1 MASSVHGGRGA
12 RHARGAALV
21 ALAILTTV
29 GCGGPEKGPGEE
41 AAAPVDVRTRLAE
54 PVSWQAYSEVTA
66 GVEPLRRAAP
76 ATTLMGR
83 VDAILQ
89 REGDRVAAGD
99 TLALIES
106 EAVAAQLAQAEA
118 AVAAVRAG
126 ERNAL
131 LMKER
136 MERLHSRQS
145 ASQKNVDDAVA
156 AWEAAAA
163 QLHAAEEG
171 VNAARVQVEHSSVK
185 APFAGL
191 VTRRNVEVG
200 DMAAPGSPLFV
211 IEDVSKMKIE
221 AQVPESALAG
231 LQPGEPA
238 EVRIDAVPDPIRSG
252 TLTEILPAGDPR
264 SRTFTVRIVLGNP
277 GGRLR
282 SGMFARL
289 LLSGD
294 TREAIA
300 VPEGAIVRRGP
311 LAGVFLV
318 DEGSTARLR
327 WITLGE
333 DRDGMV
339 EVLSGLTSGERY
351 VESPLEGLVDGRK
364 VIAR

>member
-12 RHARGAALV
+12 RHARAGALV
-21 ALAILTTV
+21 TLAILATF
-29 GCGGPEKGPGEE
+29 GCGGSERGHDEV
-41 AAAPVDVRTRLAE
+41 AAEPLDVRTRVVEA
-54 PVSWQAYSEVTA
+54 VSWQASSEVTA
-66 GVEPLRRAAP
+66 EVTPFRRAAP
-76 ATTLMGR
+76 ATILMGR
-83 VDAILQ
+83 VDAILH
-89 REGDRVAAGD
+89 REGDRVAPGD
-99 TLALIES
+99 ALARIES

-118 AVAAVRAG
+118 AVAAARAG
-126 ERNAL
+126 EKNAL
-131 LMKER
+131 VTKER

-163 QLHAAEEG
+163 QLRAAEEG
-171 VNAARVQVEHSSVK
+171 VKAARVQVEHSSVK

-191 VTRRNVEVG
+191 VTQRNVEVG
-200 DMAAPGSPLFV
+200 DMAAPGTPLFV

-231 LQPGEPA
+231 LRPGAPA
-238 EVRIDAVPDPIRSG
+238 EVRIDAVSDPVRSG

-264 SRTFTVRIVLGNP
+264 SRTFTVRVVLDNP

-289 LLSGD
+289 VLSGD

-300 VPEGAIVRRGP
+300 IPEAAIVRRGP

-333 DRDGMV
+333 ARDGMV
-339 EVLSGLTSGERY
+339 EVLSGLRSGERY
-351 VESPLEGLVDGRK
+351 VESPLEGLADGRK
-364 VIAR
+364 VVAR

>member
-1 MASSVHGGRGA
+1 MADSVRGGRPG

-21 ALAILTTV
+21 ALAILTAF
-29 GCGGPEKGPGEE
+29 GCGGPERRAGEAE
-41 AAAPVDVRTRLAE
+41 GAPVEVRTRIAE
-54 PVSWQAYSEVTA
+54 PASWPARSEVTA
-66 GVEPLRRAAP
+66 GVQPLRKAAP
-76 ATTLMGR
+76 ATILMGR
-83 VDAILQ
+83 VDAILH

-99 TLALIES
+99 PLARIES

-118 AVAAVRAG
+118 AVAAARAG

-136 MERLHSRQS
+136 MERLHSRHS

-163 QLHAAEEG
+163 QLRAAEEG
-171 VNAARVQVEHSSVK
+171 VNAARVQVDHSAVR

-191 VTRRNVEVG
+191 VTQRNVEVG
-200 DMAAPGSPLFV
+200 DMAAPGMPLFV
-211 IEDVSKMKIE
+211 VEDVSKMKIE

-231 LQPGEPA
+231 LTPGEPV
-238 EVRIDAVPDPIRSG
+238 EVRIDAVPDPVRSG
-252 TLTEILPAGDPR
+252 RLEEILPAGDPR
-264 SRTFTVRIVLGNP
+264 SRTFTVRVVLDNP

-294 TREAIA
+294 AREAIA
-300 VPEGAIVRRGP
+300 LPEGAIVRRGP

-333 DRDGMV
+333 SREGMV
-339 EVLSGLTSGERY
+339 EVLSGLAPGERY
-351 VESPLEGLVDGRK
+351 VEPPLEGLADGRK